1 MYQHFWSSNP
11 PCRSLF
17 CSGFVGEFDSD
28 LYLIHQY
35 IGTFFPFTLDA
46 QEAPLLVITDYNA
59 TERLGGATYHCT
71 SRQICLNTCPFV
83 SRPLSSLTIYVSI
96 FCTPTEFISKALL
109 VYIKEKVCSELTC
122 LGFKMSTQKYDSI
135 RSVQEV
141 R

>member
-1 MYQHFWSSNP
+1 MGLMYQRFWSSNP

-71 SRQICLNTCPFV
+71 SRQTLPEYM
-83 SRPLSSLTIYVSI
+83 PLRFTA
-96 FCTPTEFISKALL
+96 TEFIDHLCFHLL
-109 VYIKEKVCSELTC
+109 HTYGVYFQSFIGLYKGESL
-122 LGFKMSTQKYDSI
+122 
-135 RSVQEV
+135 
-141 R
+141 